1 MMGITFFEDNELIT
15 FAQSVM
21 KGVILQDETPRP
33 RVSRN
38 MSMLMSKEDQKPRPT
53 SARSSKTLSMSMKES
68 VDFLKQ
74 GAFRKSSQQEEPKPA
89 LITHIHESFQ
99 IGFEA
104 KKTRSLS
111 QSNIMNFANDNST
124 ELYRY
129 FRYFL
134 EREENSWMDAELFEK
149 ALIGWMSPSNLKTEA
164 LERLEKAYAS
174 FNAETNHLSHDYNER
189 TYQINQSFELKFEQ
203 LISHIYEQKKSAGR
217 QSADEIANL
226 LTSINFEL
234 PHLLDEQHAI
244 LREVIDRNQIAAE
257 KFKSYLSETSKT
269 IMDQSKI
276 DEDKHS
282 LQNNTF
288 ALRRIQEHAESISTA
303 KQAVKKAFD

>member
-1 MMGITFFEDNELIT
+1 MGITFFEDNELIT
-15 FAQSVM
+15 FAQNAM
-21 KGVILQDETPRP
+21 RGVILQDDAPRP

-38 MSMLMSKEDQKPRPT
+38 MSMLMSTEDQTPRST
-53 SARSSKTLSMSMKES
+53 SARSSKTRSKSMKES

-74 GAFRKSSQQEEPKPA
+74 QVFRESSQQQEPKPA
-89 LITHIHESFQ
+89 LIRHIHDSFQ

-104 KKTRSLS
+104 KKTHSLS

-149 ALIGWMSPSNLKTEA
+149 ALIGWVPPSNLKTEA

-174 FNAETNHLSHDYNER
+174 FNAETNHLSHRYNER
-189 TYQINQSFELKFEQ
+189 AHQINRRFESEFEQ
-203 LISHIYEQKKSAGR
+203 LEDLITKQNKPTGR
-217 QSADEIANL
+217 QSTDEIANL
-226 LTSINFEL
+226 LKSIDVEL
-234 PHLLDEQHAI
+234 PELLNEQQEI

-269 IMDQSKI
+269 IMEQSKI
-276 DEDKHS
+276 DEEKHS

-288 ALRRIQEHAESISTA
+288 ALRRIQEHAKSISTA
-303 KQAVKKAFD
+303 KQAVRKAFD

>member
-1 MMGITFFEDNELIT
+1 MGITFFEDNELIT
-15 FAQSVM
+15 FAQNAM
-21 KGVILQDETPRP
+21 RGVILQDDAPRP

-38 MSMLMSKEDQKPRPT
+38 ISMLMSTEDQTPRST
-53 SARSSKTLSMSMKES
+53 SARSSKTRSKSMKES

-74 GAFRKSSQQEEPKPA
+74 QAFRESSQQEEPKPA
-89 LITHIHESFQ
+89 LIKHIHDSFQ

-149 ALIGWMSPSNLKTEA
+149 ALIGWVSPSNLQTEA
-164 LERLEKAYAS
+164 LERLEKAYSS
-174 FNAETNHLSHDYNER
+174 FNAETNHLSHSYNER
-189 TYQINQSFELKFEQ
+189 AHQINRRFESEFAQ
-203 LISHIYEQKKSAGR
+203 LEDLIAKQNKSTGR
-217 QSADEIANL
+217 QSTDEIANL
-226 LTSINFEL
+226 LKSIDVEL
-234 PHLLDEQHAI
+234 PELLNEQQAI
-244 LREVIDRNQIAAE
+244 LRDVIDRNQIAAE

-269 IMDQSKI
+269 IMEQSKI
-276 DEDKHS
+276 DEEKHS

-288 ALRRIQEHAESISTA
+288 ALRRIQEHAKSISTA
-303 KQAVKKAFD
+303 KQAVRKAFD

>member
-1 MMGITFFEDNELIT
+1 MGVTFFEDNELIT
-15 FAQSVM
+15 SVQSIM
-21 KGVILQDETPRP
+21 KGVILQDELPRP
-33 RVSRN
+33 RVSKN
-38 MSMLMSKEDQKPRPT
+38 M
-53 SARSSKTLSMSMKES
+53 SMSMKES

-74 GAFRKSSQQEEPKPA
+74 QAFSESSHQEEPQPA
-89 LITHIHESFQ
+89 LIKHIQESFQ

-104 KKTRSLS
+104 KKTWSLS
-111 QSNIMNFANDNST
+111 QSNIMNFANDDST

-149 ALIGWMSPSNLKTEA
+149 ALIGWVSPSNLQTEA
-164 LERLEKAYAS
+164 LERLQNSYDN
-174 FNAETNHLSHDYNER
+174 FNAETNQLSHRYNER
-189 TYQINQSFELKFEQ
+189 AHQINRRFENEFEQ
-203 LISHIYEQKKSAGR
+203 LEGLIANHDKSTSN
-217 QSADEIANL
+217 QSTDVIANL
-226 LTSINFEL
+226 LSRIDVEL
-234 PHLLDEQHAI
+234 PLLLDEQQAI

-269 IMDQSKI
+269 IIEQSKI

-288 ALRRIQEHAESISTA
+288 ALRRIQEHAKSISTA
-303 KQAVKKAFD
+303 KQAVRKAFD

>member
-1 MMGITFFEDNELIT
+1 MGITFFEDNELIT

-38 MSMLMSKEDQKPRPT
+38 ISMLMSTEDQTPRST
-53 SARSSKTLSMSMKES
+53 SARSSKTRSKSMKES

-74 GAFRKSSQQEEPKPA
+74 QVFRESSQQQEPKPA
-89 LITHIHESFQ
+89 LIKHIHDSFQ
-99 IGFEA
+99 IGFGA

-149 ALIGWMSPSNLKTEA
+149 ALIGWVSPSNLQTEA
-164 LERLEKAYAS
+164 LERLEKAYSS
-174 FNAETNHLSHDYNER
+174 FNAETNHLSHSYNESAH
-189 TYQINQSFELKFEQ
+189 QINRRFESEFEQ
-203 LISHIYEQKKSAGR
+203 LEYLITKQNKSTGR
-217 QSADEIANL
+217 QSTDEIANL
-226 LTSINFEL
+226 LKSIDVEL
-234 PHLLDEQHAI
+234 PELLNEQQAI

-269 IMDQSKI
+269 IMEQSKI
-276 DEDKHS
+276 DEEKHS

-288 ALRRIQEHAESISTA
+288 ALRRIQEHAKSISIA
-303 KQAVKKAFD
+303 KQAVRKAFD

>member
-1 MMGITFFEDNELIT
+1 MGITFFEDDELIT
-15 FAQSVM
+15 FAQSAM
-21 KGVILQDETPRP
+21 RGVILQDDAPRP

-38 MSMLMSKEDQKPRPT
+38 ISMLMSSEDRTPQPT
-53 SARSSKTLSMSMKES
+53 RARSSKTRSKSMKES

-74 GAFRKSSQQEEPKPA
+74 QAFRESSQQEEPKPA
-89 LITHIHESFQ
+89 LIKHIHDSFQ

-149 ALIGWMSPSNLKTEA
+149 ALIGWVSPSNLQTEA
-164 LERLEKAYAS
+164 LERLEKAYSS
-174 FNAETNHLSHDYNER
+174 FNAETNHLSYSYNER
-189 TYQINQSFELKFEQ
+189 AHQINARFESELVQ
-203 LISHIYEQKKSAGR
+203 LEDLIAKQNKSTGR
-217 QSADEIANL
+217 QSKDEIANL
-226 LTSINFEL
+226 LTSIDVEL
-234 PHLLDEQHAI
+234 PELLNEQQAI
-244 LREVIDRNQIAAE
+244 LREVIDRNRIAAE

-269 IMDQSKI
+269 IMEHSKI
-276 DEDKHS
+276 DEEKHS

-288 ALRRIQEHAESISTA
+288 ALRRIQEHAKSISIA
-303 KQAVKKAFD
+303 KQAVRKAFD

>member
-1 MMGITFFEDNELIT
+1 MGITFFEDDELIT
-15 FAQSVM
+15 FAQSAM
-21 KGVILQDETPRP
+21 RGVILQDDAPRP
-33 RVSRN
+33 RVSRSI
-38 MSMLMSKEDQKPRPT
+38 SMLMSTEDQTPHPT
-53 SARSSKTLSMSMKES
+53 RARSSKTRSKSMKES

-74 GAFRKSSQQEEPKPA
+74 QAFRESSQQEEPKPA
-89 LITHIHESFQ
+89 LIKHIHDSFQ

-149 ALIGWMSPSNLKTEA
+149 ALIGWVSPSNLQTEA
-164 LERLEKAYAS
+164 LERLEKAYSS
-174 FNAETNHLSHDYNER
+174 FNAETNHLSHSYNER
-189 TYQINQSFELKFEQ
+189 AHQVNRRFESEFAQ
-203 LISHIYEQKKSAGR
+203 LEDLIAKQNKSTGR
-217 QSADEIANL
+217 QSTDEIANL
-226 LTSINFEL
+226 LKSIDVEL
-234 PHLLDEQHAI
+234 PELLNEQQTI
-244 LREVIDRNQIAAE
+244 LREVIDRNQIAAK

-269 IMDQSKI
+269 IMEQSKI
-276 DEDKHS
+276 DEEKHS

-288 ALRRIQEHAESISTA
+288 ALRRIQEHAKSISTA
-303 KQAVKKAFD
+303 KQAVRKAFD

>member
-1 MMGITFFEDNELIT
+1 MGITFFEDNELIT
-15 FAQSVM
+15 FAQSAM
-21 KGVILQDETPRP
+21 RGVILQDDAPRP

-38 MSMLMSKEDQKPRPT
+38 ISMLLSTEDQKPRPK
-53 SARSSKTLSMSMKES
+53 SAKSSKTPSMSMKES

-74 GAFRKSSQQEEPKPA
+74 QAFRESSQQKEPKPA
-89 LITHIHESFQ
+89 LIKHIHDSFQ
-99 IGFEA
+99 IGFGA

-149 ALIGWMSPSNLKTEA
+149 ALIGWVPPSNLKTEA
-164 LERLEKAYAS
+164 LERLEKAYSS
-174 FNAETNHLSHDYNER
+174 FNAETNHLSHSYNER
-189 TYQINQSFELKFEQ
+189 AHQINRRFESEFEQ
-203 LISHIYEQKKSAGR
+203 LEDLITKQNKSTGR

-226 LTSINFEL
+226 LTSINIEL
-234 PHLLDEQHAI
+234 PELLNEQQAI

-269 IMDQSKI
+269 IMEQSKI
-276 DEDKHS
+276 DEEKHS

-288 ALRRIQEHAESISTA
+288 ALRRIQEHAKSISTA
-303 KQAVKKAFD
+303 KQAVRKAFD

>member
-1 MMGITFFEDNELIT
+1 MGITFFEDNELIT
-15 FAQSVM
+15 FAQSAM
-21 KGVILQDETPRP
+21 RGVILQDDAPRP

-38 MSMLMSKEDQKPRPT
+38 ISMLMSTEDQTPHPT
-53 SARSSKTLSMSMKES
+53 SARSSKTQSKSMKES

-74 GAFRKSSQQEEPKPA
+74 QAFRESSQQEEPKPA
-89 LITHIHESFQ
+89 LIKHIHDSFQ

-149 ALIGWMSPSNLKTEA
+149 ALIGWVSPSNLQTEA
-164 LERLEKAYAS
+164 LERLEKAYSS
-174 FNAETNHLSHDYNER
+174 FNAETNHLSHSYNER
-189 TYQINQSFELKFEQ
+189 AHQINRRFESEFEQ
-203 LISHIYEQKKSAGR
+203 LEDLITKQNKSTGR
-217 QSADEIANL
+217 QSTDEIANL
-226 LTSINFEL
+226 LKSIDVEL
-234 PHLLDEQHAI
+234 PELLNEQQEI

-269 IMDQSKI
+269 IMEQSKI
-276 DEDKHS
+276 DEEKHS

-288 ALRRIQEHAESISTA
+288 ALRRIQEHAKSISTA
-303 KQAVKKAFD
+303 KQAVRKAFD

>member
-1 MMGITFFEDNELIT
+1 MGITFFEDNELIT
-15 FAQSVM
+15 FAQNAM
-21 KGVILQDETPRP
+21 RGVILQDDAPRP

-38 MSMLMSKEDQKPRPT
+38 ISMLMSTEDQTPRST
-53 SARSSKTLSMSMKES
+53 SARSSKTRSKSMKES

-74 GAFRKSSQQEEPKPA
+74 QVFRESSQQQEPKPA
-89 LITHIHESFQ
+89 LIKHIHESFK
-99 IGFEA
+99 IGFDA

-149 ALIGWMSPSNLKTEA
+149 ALIGWVSPSNLQTEA
-164 LERLEKAYAS
+164 LERLEKAYSS
-174 FNAETNHLSHDYNER
+174 FNAETNHLSHSYNESAH
-189 TYQINQSFELKFEQ
+189 QINRRFESEFEQ
-203 LISHIYEQKKSAGR
+203 LEYLITKQNKSTGR
-217 QSADEIANL
+217 QSTDEIANL
-226 LTSINFEL
+226 LKSIDVEL
-234 PHLLDEQHAI
+234 PELLNEQQEI

-269 IMDQSKI
+269 IMEQSKI
-276 DEDKHS
+276 DEEKHS

-288 ALRRIQEHAESISTA
+288 ALRRIQEHAKSISTA
-303 KQAVKKAFD
+303 KQAVRKAFD

>member
-1 MMGITFFEDNELIT
+1 MGITFFEDDELIT
-15 FAQSVM
+15 FAQSAM
-21 KGVILQDETPRP
+21 RGVSLQDDAPRP

-38 MSMLMSKEDQKPRPT
+38 ISMLMSTEDQTPHPT
-53 SARSSKTLSMSMKES
+53 SARSSKTRSKSMKES

-74 GAFRKSSQQEEPKPA
+74 QAFRESSQQEEPKPA
-89 LITHIHESFQ
+89 LIKHIHDSFQ

-149 ALIGWMSPSNLKTEA
+149 ALIGWVSPSNLQTEA
-164 LERLEKAYAS
+164 LERLEKAYSS
-174 FNAETNHLSHDYNER
+174 FNAETNHLSHSYNER
-189 TYQINQSFELKFEQ
+189 AHQINRRFESEFRQ
-203 LISHIYEQKKSAGR
+203 LEDLIAKQNKSTVR
-217 QSADEIANL
+217 QSTDEIANL
-226 LTSINFEL
+226 LTSIDVEL
-234 PHLLDEQHAI
+234 PELLNEQQAI
-244 LREVIDRNQIAAE
+244 LREVIDRNRIAAE
-257 KFKSYLSETSKT
+257 KFKSYLSETSET
-269 IMDQSKI
+269 IMEQSKI
-276 DEDKHS
+276 DEEKHS

-288 ALRRIQEHAESISTA
+288 ALRRIQEHAKSISIA
-303 KQAVKKAFD
+303 KQAVRKAFD

>member
-1 MMGITFFEDNELIT
+1 MGITFFEDNELIT
-15 FAQSVM
+15 FAQSAM
-21 KGVILQDETPRP
+21 RGVILQDDAPRP
-33 RVSRN
+33 RVNRN
-38 MSMLMSKEDQKPRPT
+38 ISMLLSTEDQKPRPK
-53 SARSSKTLSMSMKES
+53 SVKSSKTSSMSMKES

-74 GAFRKSSQQEEPKPA
+74 GAFRESSHQKEPKPA
-89 LITHIHESFQ
+89 LIKHIHDSFQ
-99 IGFEA
+99 IGFGA

-149 ALIGWMSPSNLKTEA
+149 ALIGWVSPSNLQTEA

-174 FNAETNHLSHDYNER
+174 FNAETNHLSHNYNER
-189 TYQINQSFELKFEQ
+189 THQINRSFELNFEQ
-203 LISHIYEQKKSAGR
+203 LKSHIYEQNKYTSR
-217 QSADEIANL
+217 QSADEIENL

-234 PHLLDEQHAI
+234 PELLDEQQAI
-244 LREVIDRNQIAAE
+244 LREVINRNQIAAE

-269 IMDQSKI
+269 LIEQSKI

-282 LQNNTF
+282 LQNNAF
-288 ALRRIQEHAESISTA
+288 ALRRIQEHAKSISTA
-303 KQAVKKAFD
+303 KQAVRKAFD

>member
-1 MMGITFFEDNELIT
+1 MGITFFEDNELIT
-15 FAQSVM
+15 FAQSTM
-21 KGVILQDETPRP
+21 RGVILQDDAPRP

-38 MSMLMSKEDQKPRPT
+38 ISMLLSSEDQTPLPK
-53 SARSSKTLSMSMKES
+53 SAKSSKTLSMSMKES

-74 GAFRKSSQQEEPKPA
+74 QAFRESSQQKEPKPA
-89 LITHIHESFQ
+89 LIKHIHDSFQ
-99 IGFEA
+99 IGFGA

-111 QSNIMNFANDNST
+111 QSNIMNFANDDST

-149 ALIGWMSPSNLKTEA
+149 ALLGWVSPSNLQTEA
-164 LERLEKAYAS
+164 LERLQNSYDN
-174 FNAETNHLSHDYNER
+174 FNAETNQLSHRYNER
-189 TYQINQSFELKFEQ
+189 AHQINRRFENEFEQ
-203 LISHIYEQKKSAGR
+203 LEGLIANHDKSTSS
-217 QSADEIANL
+217 QSTDVIANL
-226 LTSINFEL
+226 LTRIDVEL
-234 PHLLDEQHAI
+234 PLLLDEQQAI

-269 IMDQSKI
+269 IIEQSKI

-288 ALRRIQEHAESISTA
+288 ALRRIQEHAKSISTT
-303 KQAVKKAFD
+303 KQAVRKAFD